1 MRLKSFRK
9 HDNRRRRKL
18 LADGFQCA
26 DYRQLQEEPLLNEN
40 LLTDSRQ
47 LTVSDSRIEVEN
59 LSHAYQTR
67 RALDSVSFSI
77 SCGEVFGLL
86 GPNGSGKTTLFRIL
100 STLMPVTSGTV
111 RVLGHDLTTEV
122 KAVRK
127 LLGVVFQHPGL
138 DGKLTVVENL
148 RHHGHLYGLAGKSLR
163 YRISELLERFGVAD
177 RAKESVERLSG
188 GLQRRVEIA
197 KAMLHSPR
205 VLLLDEPTSG
215 LDVTARRQLNGYL
228 GALADTENIL
238 VLLTTHLLD
247 DAEACNR
254 VGILD
259 VGKLVAIGEPDELKA
274 QVSGDVILIE
284 CIDKEVLCTEI
295 AKKFGVSSVLAGN
308 LLRVECERGHEF
320 VRDIVATFPDEI
332 QSVRFGKPTLEDVFI
347 KLTGNPFV

>member
-1 MRLKSFRK
+1 MT
-9 HDNRRRRKL
+9 
-18 LADGFQCA
+18 
-26 DYRQLQEEPLLNEN
+26 
-40 LLTDSRQ
+40 TDSRQ
-47 LTVSDSRIEVEN
+47 PTTDSQYADSQIKVGN

-67 RALDSVSFSI
+67 RALDNVSFSV
-77 SCGEVFGLL
+77 SCGEIFGLL

-122 KAVRK
+122 KAVRS

-148 RHHGHLYGLAGKSLR
+148 RHHGHLYGLAGKTLR
-163 YRISELLERFGVAD
+163 DRISELLERFGVAD
-177 RAKESVERLSG
+177 RAKERVERLSG

-215 LDVTARRQLNGYL
+215 LDVAVRRQLNDYL
-228 GALADTENIL
+228 RALAGTENIL

-259 VGKLVAIGEPDELKA
+259 AGKLVALGEPDELKA

-284 CIDKEVLCTEI
+284 CTDNEVLCTEMTER
-295 AKKFGVSSVLAGN
+295 FGVSPVLTDR
-308 LLRVECERGHEF
+308 LLRVECEQGHEF
-320 VRDIVATFPDEI
+320 VRDLVAVFPDQI
-332 QSVRFGKPTLEDVFI
+332 QSVRFGKPTLEDVFT
-347 KLTGNPFV
+347 KLTGRPLDVKVSSPAPR

>member
-1 MRLKSFRK
+1 MFVIM
-9 HDNRRRRKL
+9 
-18 LADGFQCA
+18 
-26 DYRQLQEEPLLNEN
+26 EN
-40 LLTDSRQ
+40 HKITRIPVQTTTDDQ
-47 LTVSDSRIEVEN
+47 INVKN

-67 RALDSVSFSI
+67 RALDSVSFSV
-77 SCGEVFGLL
+77 SCGEIFGLL

-122 KAVRK
+122 KAVRS

-148 RHHGHLYGLAGKSLR
+148 RHHGHLYGLAGKFLR

-177 RAKESVERLSG
+177 RAKERVERLSG

-215 LDVTARRQLNGYL
+215 LDVAARRQLNDYL
-228 GALADTENIL
+228 GALAGTENIL

-247 DAEACNR
+247 DAETCNR
-254 VGILD
+254 VGVLD
-259 VGKLVAIGEPDELKA
+259 AGKLVALGEPDELKA
-274 QVSGDVILIE
+274 QVSGDVVLIE
-284 CIDKEVLCTEI
+284 CIDNEVLCTEMTER
-295 AKKFGVSSVLAGN
+295 FGVSPVLTDN
-308 LLRVECERGHEF
+308 FLRVECERGHEF
-320 VRDIVATFPDEI
+320 VRDLVAAFPAEI

-347 KLTGNPFV
+347 KLTGNRFF

>member
-1 MRLKSFRK
+1 MT
-9 HDNRRRRKL
+9 
-18 LADGFQCA
+18 
-26 DYRQLQEEPLLNEN
+26 
-40 LLTDSRQ
+40 TDSRQ
-47 LTVSDSRIEVEN
+47 PTIDSQYADNQIEVEN

-67 RALDSVSFSI
+67 RALDNVSFSV
-77 SCGEVFGLL
+77 SCGEIFGLL

-122 KAVRK
+122 KAVRG

-138 DGKLTVVENL
+138 DDKLTVVENL
-148 RHHGHLYGLAGKSLR
+148 RHHGHLYGFAGKTLR
-163 YRISELLERFGVAD
+163 DRISELLERFGVAD
-177 RAKESVERLSG
+177 RAKERVERLSG

-197 KAMLHSPR
+197 KAVLHSPR

-215 LDVTARRQLNGYL
+215 LDVAVRRQLNDYL
-228 GALADTENIL
+228 GALAGTENIL

-259 VGKLVAIGEPDELKA
+259 AGKLVALGEPDELKA

-284 CIDKEVLCTEI
+284 CTDNEVLCTEI
-295 AKKFGVSSVLAGN
+295 TERFGVSPVLTDS

-320 VRDIVATFPDEI
+320 VRDLVAAFPDQI

-347 KLTGNPFV
+347 KLTGNPFVYRKDREN